1 MASILVIG
9 ASQGIGRKT
18 VEALLAD
25 RHRVR
30 AFARSASKLDLADAN
45 LEKRDGDALNAGDV
59 ARALDGVDA
68 VVQALGVAFSL
79 DMVVHVTTLFSR
91 STRILVDSMRQQG
104 CRRLVAVT
112 GIGAGDSR
120 GRLGFLYDG
129 VMFPLIL
136 KRVYDDKDIEEQ
148 IVKASGLDW
157 TIARPGI
164 LTDGPATG
172 HYRALVDP
180 KDWRAAPI
188 SRADVARFIADEV
201 RSGAFIGKTPVVIV

>member
-9 ASQGIGRKT
+9 ASQGVGRET
-18 VEALLAD
+18 VKALLAD
-25 RHRVR
+25 GHRVR
-30 AFARSASKLDLADAN
+30 AFARSASKLAIADER
-45 LEKRDGDALNAGDV
+45 LEKRNGDALNAGDV
-59 ARALDGVDA
+59 SRALEGVDA
-68 VVQALGVAFSL
+68 VVQALGVSFGF
-79 DMVVHVTTLFSR
+79 DMVVKGTTLFSR
-91 STRILVDSMRQQG
+91 ATRILVDGMRASG

-148 IVKASGLDW
+148 IIKASGLDW
-157 TIARPGI
+157 TIVRPGI
-164 LTDGPATG
+164 LTDGAASG
-172 HYRALVDP
+172 RYRASADP

-188 SRADVARFIADEV
+188 PRADVGRFIADEI
-201 RSGAFIGKTPVVIV
+201 RDGTFIGRTPVVIA

>member
-25 RHRVR
+25 GHRVR
-30 AFARSASKLDLADAN
+30 AFARSASKLDIADAN

-59 ARALDGVDA
+59 ARALEGVDA

-79 DMVVHVTTLFSR
+79 DMVIHGTTLFSR
-91 STRILVDSMRQQG
+91 STRILVDGMRAQG

-172 HYRALVDP
+172 RYRALVDP

-201 RSGAFIGKTPVVIV
+201 RSGTFIGKTPVVIV